1 MRIILKTNKEN
12 EPQLLISFRD
22 IKEIS
27 DQNFKY
33 FDICDLKD
41 PEKGSIGAWE
51 EKNILNVV
59 KRCKQR
65 VRVSATIGD
74 IFSVEGIIKKLQQ
87 FDNFGL
93 DYIKFGINTKSV
105 LELKDLINR
114 IGKFIFRTKLVL
126 VVFVDKNS
134 TLKIIEE
141 NLEIFYQNNI
151 RFLILDTYQK
161 NNQNLISFY
170 NPLKIKDFIN
180 KCSIK
185 KINVGLAGRLQPN
198 HITKLKLLNP
208 YVIGFRS
215 AICSDQNRKF
225 LSEQKLIF
233 LSNQFFS
240 NKSNA
245 IESAGA

>member
-1 MRIILKTNKEN
+1 MKTKKEN
-12 EPQLLISFRD
+12 SPQLLISFRD

-27 DQNFKY
+27 DKNFKY

-51 EKNILNVV
+51 EKNILEVI
-59 KRCKQR
+59 KRSKQR
-65 VRVSATIGD
+65 VKVSATIGD
-74 IFSVEGIIKKLQQ
+74 IFSVEGIIKKLKQ
-87 FDNFGL
+87 FDYLGL
-93 DYIKFGINTKSV
+93 DYIKFGINTKNV

-114 IGKFIFRTKLVL
+114 IGKLTFRTNLVL
-126 VVFVDKNS
+126 VVFVDKKS
-134 TLKIIEE
+134 TFKIVEE

-151 RFLILDTYQK
+151 RFLILDTYKK

-170 NPLKIKDFIN
+170 NTFKIKDFMN

-225 LSEQKLIF
+225 LSEKKLIF

>member
-1 MRIILKTNKEN
+1 MR
-12 EPQLLISFRD
+12 D
-22 IKEIS
+22 
-27 DQNFKY
+27 
-33 FDICDLKD
+33 
-41 PEKGSIGAWE
+41 
-51 EKNILNVV
+51 
-59 KRCKQR
+59 
-65 VRVSATIGD
+65 
-74 IFSVEGIIKKLQQ
+74 IIKKLQQ
-87 FDNFGL
+87 FDNLGL
-93 DYIKFGINTKSV
+93 DYIKFGINTKNV

-114 IGKFIFRTKLVL
+114 IGKFTFRTKLVL

-134 TLKIIEE
+134 TLKIVEE

-151 RFLILDTYQK
+151 RFLILDTYKK

-170 NPLKIKDFIN
+170 NPSKIKDLIN
-180 KCSIK
+180 KCSVK

-225 LSEQKLIF
+225 LSEKKLIF

>member
-1 MRIILKTNKEN
+1 MKTKKEN
-12 EPQLLISFRD
+12 SPQLLISFRD

-27 DQNFKY
+27 DKNFKY

-41 PEKGSIGAWE
+41 PERGSIGAWE
-51 EKNILNVV
+51 EKNILEVI
-59 KRCKQR
+59 KRSKQR
-65 VRVSATIGD
+65 VKVSATIGD
-74 IFSVEGIIKKLQQ
+74 IFSVEGIIKKLKQ
-87 FDNFGL
+87 FDYLGL
-93 DYIKFGINTKSV
+93 DYIKFGINTKNV

-114 IGKFIFRTKLVL
+114 IGKLTFRTNLVL
-126 VVFVDKNS
+126 VVFVDKKS
-134 TLKIIEE
+134 TFKIVEE

-151 RFLILDTYQK
+151 RFLILDTYKK
-161 NNQNLISFY
+161 NNQNLTSIY
-170 NPLKIKDFIN
+170 NLFKIKDFMN
-180 KCSIK
+180 KCSVK

-225 LSEQKLIF
+225 LSEKKLIF

>member
-1 MRIILKTNKEN
+1 MKTKKEN
-12 EPQLLISFRD
+12 SPQLLISFRD

-27 DQNFKY
+27 DKNFKY

-51 EKNILNVV
+51 EKNILEVI
-59 KRCKQR
+59 KRSKQR
-65 VRVSATIGD
+65 VKVSATIGD
-74 IFSVEGIIKKLQQ
+74 IFSVEGIIKKLKQ
-87 FDNFGL
+87 FDYLGL
-93 DYIKFGINTKSV
+93 DYIKFGINTKNV

-114 IGKFIFRTKLVL
+114 IGKLTFRTNLVL
-126 VVFVDKNS
+126 VVFVDKKS
-134 TLKIIEE
+134 TFKIVEE

-151 RFLILDTYQK
+151 RFLILDTYKK

-170 NPLKIKDFIN
+170 NTFKIKDFMN
-180 KCSIK
+180 KCSVK

-225 LSEQKLIF
+225 LSEKKLIF

>member
-1 MRIILKTNKEN
+1 MKTNKEN
-12 EPQLLISFRD
+12 NPQLLISFRD
-22 IKEIS
+22 IQEIS

-134 TLKIIEE
+134 TFKIIEE

-185 KINVGLAGRLQPN
+185 KINVGLAGRLQPD
-198 HITKLKLLNP
+198 HITKLKSLNP

-225 LSEQKLIF
+225 LSEKKLIF

>member
-1 MRIILKTNKEN
+1 MKTKKEN
-12 EPQLLISFRD
+12 SPQLLISFRD

-27 DQNFKY
+27 DKNFKY

-51 EKNILNVV
+51 EKNILEVI
-59 KRCKQR
+59 KRSKQR
-65 VRVSATIGD
+65 VKVSATIGD
-74 IFSVEGIIKKLQQ
+74 IFSVDGIIKKLKQ
-87 FDNFGL
+87 FDYLGL
-93 DYIKFGINTKSV
+93 DYIKFGINTKNV

-114 IGKFIFRTKLVL
+114 IGKFTFRTNLVL

-134 TLKIIEE
+134 TFKIVEE

-151 RFLILDTYQK
+151 RFLILDTYKK
-161 NNQNLISFY
+161 NNQNLTSIY
-170 NPLKIKDFIN
+170 NPFKIKDFMN
-180 KCSIK
+180 KCSVK

-225 LSEQKLIF
+225 LSEKKLIF

>member
-1 MRIILKTNKEN
+1 MKIKKEN
-12 EPQLLISFRD
+12 SPQLLISFRD

-27 DQNFKY
+27 DKNFKY

-51 EKNILNVV
+51 EKNILEVI
-59 KRCKQR
+59 KRSKQR
-65 VRVSATIGD
+65 VKVSATIGD
-74 IFSVEGIIKKLQQ
+74 IFSAEGIINKLKQ
-87 FDNFGL
+87 FDSLGL
-93 DYIKFGINTKSV
+93 DYIKFGIKTKNV
-105 LELKDLINR
+105 LELKDLIYR

-126 VVFVDKNS
+126 VVFVDKHG

-141 NLEIFYQNNI
+141 NLEIFYRNNI
-151 RFLILDTYQK
+151 RFLILDTYKK
-161 NNQNLISFY
+161 NNQNLTSFY

-180 KCSIK
+180 KCFVK

-198 HITKLKLLNP
+198 HISKLKLLNP
-208 YVIGFRS
+208 YVMGFRS

-225 LSEQKLIF
+225 LSEKKLIF

-240 NKSNA
+240 TKSNA
-245 IESAGA
+245 IERAGA

>member
-1 MRIILKTNKEN
+1 MKTKKEN
-12 EPQLLISFRD
+12 SPQLLISFRD

-27 DQNFKY
+27 DKNFKY

-51 EKNILNVV
+51 EKNILEVI
-59 KRCKQR
+59 KRSKQR
-65 VRVSATIGD
+65 VKVSATIGD
-74 IFSVEGIIKKLQQ
+74 IFSVEGIIKKLKQ
-87 FDNFGL
+87 FDYLGL
-93 DYIKFGINTKSV
+93 DYIKFGINTKNV

-114 IGKFIFRTKLVL
+114 IGKLTFRTNLVL
-126 VVFVDKNS
+126 VVFVDKKS
-134 TLKIIEE
+134 TFKIVEE

-151 RFLILDTYQK
+151 RFLILDTYKK
-161 NNQNLISFY
+161 NNQNLTSIY
-170 NPLKIKDFIN
+170 NLFKIKDFMN
-180 KCSIK
+180 KCSVK

-225 LSEQKLIF
+225 LSEKKLIF

-245 IESAGA
+245 IESAGAW

>member
-1 MRIILKTNKEN
+1 MKTNKEN

-65 VRVSATIGD
+65 VKVSATIGD
-74 IFSVEGIIKKLQQ
+74 IFSVEGIIEKLQQ
-87 FDNFGL
+87 FDSFGL

-114 IGKFIFRTKLVL
+114 IGKFTFRTKLVL

-134 TLKIIEE
+134 NFKIIEE

-170 NPLKIKDFIN
+170 SPLKIKDFIN

-185 KINVGLAGRLQPN
+185 KINVGLAGRLQPD

-225 LSEQKLIF
+225 LSEKKLIF

>member
-1 MRIILKTNKEN
+1 MKTNKEN
-12 EPQLLISFRD
+12 NPQLLISFRD
-22 IKEIS
+22 IQEIS

-114 IGKFIFRTKLVL
+114 IGKFTFRTKLVL

-134 TLKIIEE
+134 TFKIIEE

-185 KINVGLAGRLQPN
+185 KINVGLAGRLQPD

-225 LSEQKLIF
+225 LSEKKLIF

>member
-1 MRIILKTNKEN
+1 MKIKKEN
-12 EPQLLISFRD
+12 SPQLLISFRD

-27 DQNFKY
+27 DKNFKY

-51 EKNILNVV
+51 EKNILKVI
-59 KRCKQR
+59 KRSKQR
-65 VRVSATIGD
+65 VEVSATIGD
-74 IFSVEGIIKKLQQ
+74 IFSVKGIIQKLQQ
-87 FDNFGL
+87 FDNLGL
-93 DYIKFGINTKSV
+93 DYIKFGINTQNV
-105 LELKDLINR
+105 LELKDLIYR
-114 IGKFIFRTKLVL
+114 IGKFTFRTKLVL
-126 VVFVDKNS
+126 VVFVDKNN
-134 TLKIIEE
+134 TLKIVEE
-141 NLEIFYQNNI
+141 NLEIFYLNNI
-151 RFLILDTYQK
+151 RFLILDTYKK

-170 NPLKIKDFIN
+170 NTFKIKDFIN
-180 KCSIK
+180 KCSVK
-185 KINVGLAGRLQPN
+185 KINVGLAGQLQLN

-225 LSEQKLIF
+225 LSEKKLIF

>member
-1 MRIILKTNKEN
+1 MKTKKEN
-12 EPQLLISFRD
+12 SPQLLISFRD

-27 DQNFKY
+27 DKNFKY

-51 EKNILNVV
+51 EKNILEVI
-59 KRCKQR
+59 KRSQQR
-65 VRVSATIGD
+65 VKVSATIGD
-74 IFSVEGIIKKLQQ
+74 IFSVDGIIKKLKQ
-87 FDNFGL
+87 FDYLGL
-93 DYIKFGINTKSV
+93 DYIKFGINTKNV

-114 IGKFIFRTKLVL
+114 IGKLTFRTNLVL
-126 VVFVDKNS
+126 VVFVDKKS
-134 TLKIIEE
+134 TFKIVEE

-151 RFLILDTYQK
+151 RFLILDTYKK
-161 NNQNLISFY
+161 NNQNLTSIY
-170 NPLKIKDFIN
+170 NLFKIKDFMN
-180 KCSIK
+180 KCSVK

-225 LSEQKLIF
+225 LSEKKLIF

>member
-1 MRIILKTNKEN
+1 MKTKKEN
-12 EPQLLISFRD
+12 SPQLLISFRD

-27 DQNFKY
+27 DKNFKY

-51 EKNILNVV
+51 EKNILEVI
-59 KRCKQR
+59 KRSKQR
-65 VRVSATIGD
+65 VKVSATIGD
-74 IFSVEGIIKKLQQ
+74 IFSVEGIIKKLKQ
-87 FDNFGL
+87 FDYLGL
-93 DYIKFGINTKSV
+93 DYIKFGINTKNV

-114 IGKFIFRTKLVL
+114 IGKLTFRTNLVL
-126 VVFVDKNS
+126 VVFVDKKS
-134 TLKIIEE
+134 TFKIIEE

-151 RFLILDTYQK
+151 RFLILDTYKK
-161 NNQNLISFY
+161 NNQNLTSIY
-170 NPLKIKDFIN
+170 NLFKIKDFMN
-180 KCSIK
+180 KCSVK

-225 LSEQKLIF
+225 LSEKKLIF

>member
-1 MRIILKTNKEN
+1 MKTKKEN
-12 EPQLLISFRD
+12 SPQLLISFRD

-27 DQNFKY
+27 DKNFKY

-51 EKNILNVV
+51 EKNILEVV
-59 KRCKQR
+59 KRSKQR
-65 VRVSATIGD
+65 VKVSATIGD
-74 IFSVEGIIKKLQQ
+74 IFSVEDIINKLQQ
-87 FDNFGL
+87 FDNLGL
-93 DYIKFGINTKSV
+93 DYIKFGINTKNV
-105 LELKDLINR
+105 LELKDLTNR
-114 IGKFIFRTKLVL
+114 IGKFTFRTKLVL

-134 TLKIIEE
+134 TLKIVEE
-141 NLEIFYQNNI
+141 NLKIFYQNNI
-151 RFLILDTYQK
+151 RFLILDTYKK

-170 NPLKIKDFIN
+170 NPFKIKDFIN
-180 KCSIK
+180 KCSVK

-225 LSEQKLIF
+225 LSEKKLIF

>member
-1 MRIILKTNKEN
+1 MKTKKEN
-12 EPQLLISFRD
+12 SPQLLISFRD

-27 DQNFKY
+27 DKNFKY

-51 EKNILNVV
+51 EKNILEVI
-59 KRCKQR
+59 KRSQQR
-65 VRVSATIGD
+65 VKVSATIGD
-74 IFSVEGIIKKLQQ
+74 IFSVEGIIKKLKQ
-87 FDNFGL
+87 FDYLGL
-93 DYIKFGINTKSV
+93 DYIKFGINTKNV

-114 IGKFIFRTKLVL
+114 IGKLTFRTNLVL
-126 VVFVDKNS
+126 VVFVDKKS
-134 TLKIIEE
+134 TFKIVEE

-151 RFLILDTYQK
+151 RFLILDTYKK
-161 NNQNLISFY
+161 NNQNLTSIY
-170 NPLKIKDFIN
+170 NLFKIKDFMN
-180 KCSIK
+180 KCSVK

-225 LSEQKLIF
+225 LSEKKLIF

>member
-1 MRIILKTNKEN
+1 M
-12 EPQLLISFRD
+12 
-22 IKEIS
+22 
-27 DQNFKY
+27 
-33 FDICDLKD
+33 IC
-41 PEKGSIGAWE
+41 
-51 EKNILNVV
+51 
-59 KRCKQR
+59 
-65 VRVSATIGD
+65 
-74 IFSVEGIIKKLQQ
+74 
-87 FDNFGL
+87 
-93 DYIKFGINTKSV
+93 
-105 LELKDLINR
+105 R
-114 IGKFIFRTKLVL
+114 IGKFTFRTKLVL

-134 TLKIIEE
+134 TLKVVEE

-151 RFLILDTYQK
+151 RFLILDTYKK
-161 NNQNLISFY
+161 NNQNLTSFY
-170 NPLKIKDFIN
+170 NTFKIKDFMN
-180 KCSIK
+180 KCSAK

-225 LSEQKLIF
+225 LSEKKLIF

>member
-1 MRIILKTNKEN
+1 LKTKKEN
-12 EPQLLISFRD
+12 SPQLLISFRD

-27 DQNFKY
+27 DKNFKY

-51 EKNILNVV
+51 EKNILEVI
-59 KRCKQR
+59 KRSKQR
-65 VRVSATIGD
+65 VKVSATIGD
-74 IFSVEGIIKKLQQ
+74 IFSVEGIIKKLKQ
-87 FDNFGL
+87 FDYLGL
-93 DYIKFGINTKSV
+93 DYIKFGINTKNV

-114 IGKFIFRTKLVL
+114 IGKLTFRTNLVL
-126 VVFVDKNS
+126 VVFVDKKS
-134 TLKIIEE
+134 TFKIVEE

-151 RFLILDTYQK
+151 RFLILDTYKK
-161 NNQNLISFY
+161 NNQNLTSIY
-170 NPLKIKDFIN
+170 NLFKIKDFMN
-180 KCSIK
+180 KCSVK

-225 LSEQKLIF
+225 LSEKKLIF

>member
-1 MRIILKTNKEN
+1 MKKKKKNSS
-12 EPQLLISFRD
+12 QLLISFRD

-27 DQNFKY
+27 DKNFKY

-51 EKNILNVV
+51 EKNILEVI
-59 KRCKQR
+59 KRSKQR
-65 VRVSATIGD
+65 VKVSATIGD
-74 IFSVEGIIKKLQQ
+74 IFSVEGIIKKLEQ

-93 DYIKFGINTKSV
+93 NYIKFGINTENVS
-105 LELKDLINR
+105 ELKDLIYR
-114 IGKFIFRTKLVL
+114 IGKFTLKTKLVL
-126 VVFVDKNS
+126 VVFVDKKS
-134 TLKIIEE
+134 TLKIVEE
-141 NLEIFYQNNI
+141 NLEIFYKNNI
-151 RFLILDTYQK
+151 RFLILDTYKK
-161 NNQNLISFY
+161 NNQNLTSFY
-170 NPLKIKDFIN
+170 NPSKIKDLIN
-180 KCSIK
+180 KCSVK

-225 LSEQKLIF
+225 LSEKKLIF

>member
-1 MRIILKTNKEN
+1 MKTKKEN
-12 EPQLLISFRD
+12 SPQLLISFRD

-27 DQNFKY
+27 DKNFKY

-51 EKNILNVV
+51 EKNILEVI
-59 KRCKQR
+59 KRSQQR
-65 VRVSATIGD
+65 VKVSATIGD
-74 IFSVEGIIKKLQQ
+74 IFSVDGIIKKLKQ
-87 FDNFGL
+87 FDYLGL
-93 DYIKFGINTKSV
+93 DYIKFGINTKNV

-114 IGKFIFRTKLVL
+114 IGKFTFRTNLVL

-134 TLKIIEE
+134 TFKIVEE

-151 RFLILDTYQK
+151 RFLILDTYKK
-161 NNQNLISFY
+161 NNQNLTSIY
-170 NPLKIKDFIN
+170 NLFKIKDFMN
-180 KCSIK
+180 KCSVK

-225 LSEQKLIF
+225 LSEKKLIF